1 MSEQNPMLQ
10 AVKSIFSNN
19 FVAAQGSVQSAL
31 YAKAQALVG
40 AKKQEIASTLVN
52 QEVNDGGEERSGQG

>member
-19 FVAAQGSVQSAL
+19 FAAAQGSVQSAL

-52 QEVNDGGEERSGQG
+52 QEVNDAGEERSGQG

>member
-10 AVKSIFSNN
+10 AVKSIFTNN
-19 FVAAQGSVQSAL
+19 FAAAQNSVQGAL

>member
-19 FVAAQGSVQSAL
+19 FAAAQGSVQSAL

>member
-19 FVAAQGSVQSAL
+19 FAAAQGSVQSAL
-31 YAKAQALVG
+31 YAKAQALVDV
-40 AKKQEIASTLVN
+40 KKQEIASTLVN